1 MYWGN
6 PKLKYVKLNEDMI
19 SYSGNITEVPM
30 TEESFGKRDGK
41 PNPER
46 PTKYEEGPWLYKRKN
61 LYYLFWPGGPLPEFI
76 GYSTGKTAQGPWK
89 YGGIVMPTEGK
100 SFTNHPG
107 VIDFRGKPISFIT
120 MVHCRAAAG
129 LQDR

>member
-1 MYWGN
+1 
-6 PKLKYVKLNEDMI
+6 MI

-120 MVHCRAAAG
+120 MVHCLAEAD